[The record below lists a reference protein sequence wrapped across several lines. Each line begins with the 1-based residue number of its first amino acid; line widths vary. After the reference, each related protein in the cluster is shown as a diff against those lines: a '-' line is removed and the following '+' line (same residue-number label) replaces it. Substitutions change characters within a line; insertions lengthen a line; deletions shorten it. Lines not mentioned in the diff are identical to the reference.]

1 MGDFV
6 TNPSEGGMQHRR
18 ISLPEGGKAIQSCS
32 SKTAGKNHGHY
43 SKENKGLPPNA
54 LHLQSEAS
62 EKRLNSVDDEAAQIT
77 LLSLKSDRATLHQ
90 RTEFQIRQ
98 REICV
103 SNIVEEVRHVRDSIL
118 SIHDPHS
125 TILIQQLDRLQ
136 DGLEGLVKSSQFVGR
151 LKYEEKCSKQMDTI
165 RIYAASL
172 SREREE
178 MNQEMKML
186 GANSEIQEIKSRF
199 NNEENLKS
207 SGDSKINPPETPD
220 FCINWKVEG
229 ALFQT
234 MSLEPGSSHLKKIQ
248 DKRSNI
254 LSFDHSI
261 SQDGELEDT
270 GFRINCK
277 PPGEKL
283 LLRRREKSM
292 EGKKR
297 VSDSL
302 IVACSPGSRSGL
314 VGTWVAS
321 QVERRFTELLNQIK
335 LRISNSWILDSIVG
349 IELEKTQALNFAS
362 FRDREPIHIR
372 DRRYHLHYRFTG
384 PIHIRDRRYHLHY
397 RFTGPIHI

>member
-90 RTEFQIRQ
+90 RTEF
-98 REICV
+98 
-103 SNIVEEVRHVRDSIL
+103 
-118 SIHDPHS
+118 
-125 TILIQQLDRLQ
+125 Q

-297 VSDSL
+297 VSVSDSL